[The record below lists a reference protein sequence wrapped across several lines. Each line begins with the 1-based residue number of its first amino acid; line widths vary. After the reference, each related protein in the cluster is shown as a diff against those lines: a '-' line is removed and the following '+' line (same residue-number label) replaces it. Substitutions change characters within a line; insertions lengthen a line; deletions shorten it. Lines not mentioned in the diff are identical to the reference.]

1 MVHET
6 SPHQLTQ
13 VTEEGTELAA
23 AGLTTVSETRLPK
36 TKLVIL
42 FLTLSPP
49 PSSFPLLPQLLNVM
63 KLNPQRR

>member
-42 FLTLSPP
+42 FLTLSP
-49 PSSFPLLPQLLNVM
+49 SSFPLLPQLLNVM